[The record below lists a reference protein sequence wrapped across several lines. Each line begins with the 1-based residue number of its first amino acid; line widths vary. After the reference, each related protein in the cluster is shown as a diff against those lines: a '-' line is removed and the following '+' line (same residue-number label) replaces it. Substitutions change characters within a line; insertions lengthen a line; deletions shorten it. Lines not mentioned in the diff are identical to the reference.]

1 MSKAKIASSFIKIK
15 FHNVGSI
22 LIKTAGT
29 YAVSAFALI
38 QLSSIV
44 VTNISTLD
52 ILGIT
57 SERFMQLL
65 FIIVLIG
72 FPLSLIIAFSFKK
85 KNLNQEI
92 LKDYEDLKNVVSNKK
107 PKIGVIPFENL
118 NDDKDGAFLVDG
130 IVEDLITELSM
141 IKEISVATRRTCFGL
156 KGKDYTS
163 QTFKDEWGFD
173 YVVSGSIRSAED
185 KLRISVELSDMEDDQ
200 VIWSNKY
207 DKLKADIFELQDE
220 IVTQI
225 IYCVIGEI
233 EITSLKRAHR
243 KPTESMTSYEY
254 TLKGRALNQKFEK
267 EANAEA
273 IKMLDA
279 AIEADEL
286 NPLPHSWKAC
296 TLGQSMFLGFK
307 DQSEVMPDMLEALS
321 KANELNDNDWNTNR
335 ILAEANLTMND
346 FEQSRVYATK
356 AYRANPNNPHVL
368 SIYGESLLRNGDID
382 TAIKIFEKMY
392 ELEPIVAADTN
403 SDRPLQAILFAY
415 YMNNDL
421 GKCNELLN
429 QLDDFTS
436 KTWLALID
444 LHHRNKKDYK
454 QEDWFIKGM
463 DKFKNLDWKSEIKS
477 FHLNDKDILEN
488 LSNMSATLT

>member
-286 NPLPHSWKAC
+286 NPLPYSWKAC

-444 LHHRNKKDYK
+444 LHHRNRKDYK